1 MKGQPMF
8 YNTIKTAWIAGKIT
22 VRPEELKPD
31 RVCIGANG
39 LLALKALLLTG
50 TERRLLS
57 ELARFGA
64 EFIAELPKDSDSW
77 SREQRNLVVNAIHK
91 NGIPRFPASMAK
103 LETELPQR
111 QYLS

>member
-1 MKGQPMF
+1 MF
-8 YNTIKTAWIAGKIT
+8 YYTIKTAWIAGEIT
-22 VRPEELKPD
+22 VRPAEPIPD
-31 RVCIGANG
+31 NVCIGASG
-39 LLALKALLLTG
+39 LLLLKALLLTKS
-50 TERRLLS
+50 ERRLLS
-57 ELARFGA
+57 ELVRFGA